1 MNRTLVRSY
10 NILQMISE
18 SSEGLT
24 LKEIAESMNIPKSSA
39 FDIVQTLVSLHLAEP
54 SRHNEKRYVLGS
66 KLYSLGV
73 KYITNSNL
81 VEVCQLYLEPLADK
95 LHRNAFVGVL
105 EDDKVVYIHKYVG
118 GGAKL
123 ATCNVGSNAELYY
136 TALGK
141 SLLAFSEPVKRERL
155 INMIHFEKRTERTIT
170 SKEQLLKEC
179 EIVQRRGYAMDDRE
193 YEAHML
199 CFSCP
204 IFDYTNQVVAAISL
218 SDMYS
223 SDVDRDAIGHE
234 LMEVAAKISRR
245 LGYTK

>member
-18 SSEGLT
+18 SSEGIS
-24 LKEIAESMNIPKSSA
+24 LKNIAESMNIPKSSA
-39 FDIVQTLVSLHLAEP
+39 FDIVQTLVSLHLLEP
-54 SRHNEKRYVLGS
+54 SRHNEKKYVLGS
-66 KLYSLGV
+66 KMYSLGV

-81 VEVCQLYLEPLADK
+81 VEVCQTFLDSLADK
-95 LHRNAFVGVL
+95 YHRNAFVGVL
-105 EDDKVVYIHKYVG
+105 EDDKVVYIYKYVG
-118 GGAKL
+118 SGAKL

-141 SLLAFSEPVKRERL
+141 SLLAFSEPSKREKI
-155 INMIHFEKRTERTIT
+155 INMIHFEKRTERTIV
-170 SKEQLLKEC
+170 SKEMLAKEC
-179 EIVQRRGYAMDDRE
+179 EIVQRRGYSMDDRE

-199 CFSCP
+199 CFGCP

-218 SDMYS
+218 SDLYS
-223 SDVDRDAIGHE
+223 PDVERDAIGHD

-245 LGYTK
+245 LGYTR